1 LKLKEL
7 HIFGFK
13 SFADKTSLQ
22 FGQDITIV
30 VGPNGSGKSNIFDAI
45 RWVLGEQSA
54 KQLRGGKME
63 DVIFIGSDSRKT
75 LGMAEVSI
83 VMDNTDRSINLNYNE
98 VKVTRRLYRSGE
110 SEYYINDQPVRL
122 KDIVE
127 TFMDTGVGL
136 DSYSIISQG
145 EVDKI
150 INAKPIERRE
160 IFEEAAGITKYIKK
174 RDEGLRKLEATEQNM
189 LRIND
194 ILVEVKRQA
203 SVLER
208 QAKKAE
214 QYKVL
219 KQECSDMEIK
229 MLKKEIK
236 DRTIKNREFNI
247 KKAEIDGR
255 IETEEAGLSK
265 FESEFD
271 GMKFKNLE
279 MEKDIAEKREKWVIK
294 QEEIKRL
301 EDSLKFLAERHAE
314 LLQRIEASK
323 NENLENVGKIEGIK
337 VDIENKN
344 KAIADK
350 DGIIKDREAQLENL
364 NKRHEIIISE
374 YEFSKK
380 DRDEKT
386 FSAEKIGA
394 EVAALKNRTVE
405 LELNI
410 KNIEEQLGKLEVQKL
425 DSDEKLKMTK
435 IDMQS
440 ISENRLLKEEEIKG
454 IKEKEENLLKEK
466 MRRKISLSTVE
477 ETLKE
482 LGLVINRLES
492 RRNFLQQ
499 MQSRMEGYGE
509 IVRKVLTEYK
519 VQLDD
524 NSKKDLVDVVANL
537 IAVEKPYERAVEKTL
552 AGLLQTVLIRNE
564 KLIEEIFT
572 LYEMEKGEITFINSS
587 NLRVDTTAVL
597 DGWKKSVVHKNV
609 VAYLPEQIEVDAGN
623 EVVKLLFAN
632 IFVVE
637 NLEKAKAVLED
648 VKKETQYYLL
658 TLNGELIS
666 NYNIFTKGE
675 GLAGEG
681 FLSREREIAEI
692 TTEIETAV
700 EKHKAVEA
708 ERVFQADF
716 ITGMEKE
723 IENLSVIYHS
733 QYVEVIKDDE
743 RIKQKNED
751 LERHETSIRMIGQE
765 IGKLNS
771 EKDNYMT
778 GKSALL
784 LEEQRIVENLE
795 TAKKLIEEARLN
807 IAKKEEDVNTDK
819 NVIDDKKL
827 EIVTLKNDYEFEIN
841 NKSMLETRL
850 KEVETGYLN
859 TVAEIEALNARVISS
874 EEESRGNASK
884 IENIKSTLVSDEN
897 SLADAK
903 RLHDEF
909 KTSMTATEE
918 NIKNMSKTR
927 DKLKDEQYDIKIK
940 INDMAVQ
947 IANFFEKL
955 QLDFKLTPDEN
966 EVLTVEIAEE
976 EYKELNVKVTEF
988 REKIDKLGVINLVAI
1003 EEYNEL
1009 KNRNEH
1015 LQLQYD
1021 DLVTARENL
1030 KKIIKKANE
1039 ESKELFTKAFDAIRI
1054 KFGDV
1059 FKKMFNGGEADI
1071 VLSDQEN
1078 ILESGIDIIAR
1089 PPGKKLQN
1097 ISLLSGGEKAI
1108 TAVSLLFALFL
1119 TKASPFCV
1127 MDEIDAPLDDVNVT
1141 RFTNLVKSFKA
1152 TQFIII
1158 SHNKLTMEIG
1168 DVLYGVSMEKA
1179 GVSQIISVKMDKDRD
1194 KIKQILSK
1202 DGKSAALKESEKK
1215 AEELKEIAEADALGD
1230 TVKAN
1235 ENEEEP
1241 GDGKK

>member
-1 LKLKEL
+1 MKLKEL

-13 SFADKTSLQ
+13 SFADRTSLQ

-54 KQLRGGKME
+54 KSLRGGKME

-83 VMDNTDRSINLNYNE
+83 VMDNTDKSINLNYNE

-150 INAKPIERRE
+150 INAKPVERRE

-219 KQECSDMEIK
+219 KQECSDMEIR

-236 DRTIKNREFNI
+236 ERTIKNREYNI
-247 KKAEIDGR
+247 KKADIDGR
-255 IETEEAGLSK
+255 IEAEEKGLSQ
-265 FESEFD
+265 FEQEFD
-271 GMKFKNLE
+271 GMKFRNLE

-301 EDSLKFLAERHAE
+301 EDSLKYLAERHAE
-314 LLQRIEASK
+314 LLSRIEISK
-323 NENLENVGKIEGIK
+323 NENVENVGKIEGIK
-337 VDIENKN
+337 VEIGNKN
-344 KAIADK
+344 NAVVRKE
-350 DGIIKDREAQLENL
+350 GIIKDREAQLENL
-364 NKRHEIIISE
+364 SKR
-374 YEFSKK
+374 YEVFIDEFEGTKK
-380 DRDEKT
+380 DRDRKT
-386 FSAEKIGA
+386 ADADGFNNEMN
-394 EVAALKNRTVE
+394 ALKGKIVE
-405 LELNI
+405 LELNM
-410 KNIEEQLGKLEVQKL
+410 KNIDEQLVKL
-425 DSDEKLKMTK
+425 DTQKNEADERLRRTE
-435 IDMQS
+435 IEMQS
-440 ISENRLLKEEEIKG
+440 ISVNRTLKEEEIRA
-454 IKEKEENLLKEK
+454 IKEKEEFLLKEK
-466 MRRKISLSTVE
+466 MRRKSSLLSVE

-482 LGLVINRLES
+482 LGLAISRLES
-492 RRNFLQQ
+492 RRNFLKQ
-499 MQSRMEGYGE
+499 MQDRMEGYGE

-524 NSKKDLVDVVANL
+524 SSKGDLVDVVANL

-587 NLRVDTTAVL
+587 NLRINPEAVL
-597 DGWKKSVVHKNV
+597 KGWKESVVHKNV
-609 VAYLPEQIEVDAGN
+609 VAYLPEQIQTEAGN

-637 NLEKAKAVLED
+637 NLEKAKTVLEE
-648 VKKETQYYLL
+648 VKKDGQYYLL

-666 NYNIFTKGE
+666 NYNIYTKGE

-681 FLSREREIAEI
+681 FLSREREIEEI
-692 TTEIETAV
+692 NSEIQTAKGKLVSV
-700 EKHKAVEA
+700 EE
-708 ERVFQADF
+708 ERVFQAGH
-716 ITGMEKE
+716 IAGMELQ
-723 IENLSVIYHS
+723 IESLSVTYHS

-743 RIKQKNED
+743 RMKQKNED
-751 LERHETSIRMIGQE
+751 LERHEASLKRVEQE
-765 IGKLNS
+765 NAQFAS
-771 EKDNYMT
+771 DRNNFNT
-778 GKSALL
+778 GREALL
-784 LEEQRIVENLE
+784 IEEKRILDSLEN
-795 TAKKLIEEARLN
+795 AKKLIEESRQMIAR
-807 IAKKEEDVNTDK
+807 KEEELNTEK

-841 NKSMLETRL
+841 NRTMLETRL
-850 KEVETGYLN
+850 KEIETGYAN
-859 TVAEIEALNARVISS
+859 TVAEIEALNLRVLQA
-874 EEESRGNASK
+874 EDESRQNAGK
-884 IENIKSTLVSDEN
+884 IEVIKGSLKSDED
-897 SLADAK
+897 SLEGAK
-903 RLHDEF
+903 RSHEEF
-909 KTSMTATEE
+909 KAVMTRTEE
-918 NIKNMSKTR
+918 KIKHMSKTR
-927 DKLKDEQYDIKIK
+927 DKLKDDQYDIKIL
-940 INDMAVQ
+940 INDMVVQ

-955 QLDFKLTPDEN
+955 QLEFKVTPDEN
-966 EVLTVEIAEE
+966 EVLSIEIAEE
-976 EYKELNVKVTEF
+976 EYKELNVKVTEY

-1009 KNRNEH
+1009 KSRNEH
-1015 LQLQYD
+1015 LQTQYN
-1021 DLVTARENL
+1021 DLITDRENL

-1039 ESKELFTKAFDAIRI
+1039 ESKELFVVAFEAIRI
-1054 KFGDV
+1054 KFADV
-1059 FKKMFNGGEADI
+1059 FKKMFNGGEADLL
-1071 VLSDQEN
+1071 LSDQEN

-1089 PPGKKLQN
+1089 PPGKKSQT

-1168 DVLYGVSMEKA
+1168 DVLYGVTMEKA
-1179 GVSQIISVKMDKDRD
+1179 GVSQIISVKMSQDKE

-1202 DGKSAALKESEKK
+1202 DGKSAALKESEKR
-1215 AEELKEIAEADALGD
+1215 AEEAKEIAEADALGD
-1230 TVKAN
+1230 SPDKKDGK
-1235 ENEEEP
+1235 EEA
-1241 GDGKK
+1241 GDGEK

>member
-1 LKLKEL
+1 MKLKEL

-54 KQLRGGKME
+54 KSLRGGKME

-83 VMDNTDRSINLNYNE
+83 VMDNTDKSINLPYNE

-150 INAKPIERRE
+150 INAKPYERRE

-194 ILVEVKRQA
+194 ILVEVKRQT

-219 KQECSDMEIK
+219 KQECSDMEIR

-236 DRTIKNREFNI
+236 ERTIKNRGYNI
-247 KKAEIDGR
+247 KKADVDGR
-255 IETEEAGLSK
+255 IEAEEAGLSQ
-265 FESEFD
+265 FEREFD

-279 MEKDIAEKREKWVIK
+279 LEKDIAEKREKWVIK

-301 EDSLKFLAERHAE
+301 EDSLKYLAERHAE
-314 LLQRIEASK
+314 LLSRIEISQ
-323 NENLENVGKIEGIK
+323 NENIENVGKIEGIK

-344 KAIADK
+344 SAITGK
-350 DGIIKDREAQLENL
+350 EGIIKDREAQLENL
-364 NKRHEIIISE
+364 NKRYEVFISE
-374 YEFSKK
+374 FELAKK
-380 DRDEKT
+380 DRDLKT
-386 FSAEKIGA
+386 SDAEAISN
-394 EVAALKNRTVE
+394 EFNALKGKVVE
-405 LELNI
+405 LELNM
-410 KNIEEQLGKLEVQKL
+410 KNIDEQLIKL
-425 DSDEKLKMTK
+425 DAQKKDADDRLRRTVIE
-435 IDMQS
+435 IQS
-440 ISENRLLKEEEIKG
+440 ISENKTLKEEEIKA
-454 IKEKEENLLKEK
+454 IKEKEEFLIKEK
-466 MRRKISLSTVE
+466 MRRRTSLLTVE

-482 LGLVINRLES
+482 LGLVISRLES
-492 RRNFLQQ
+492 RQNFLKQ
-499 MQSRMEGYGE
+499 MQDRMEGYGE

-524 NSKKDLVDVVANL
+524 ESKGDLVDVVANL
-537 IAVEKPYERAVEKTL
+537 IAVEKPFERAVEKTL

-564 KLIEEIFT
+564 KLIEEIFN

-587 NLRVDTTAVL
+587 NLRVNMAAVL
-597 DGWKKSVVHKNV
+597 SGWKESVKHKNII
-609 VAYLPEQIEVDAGN
+609 AYLPEQIQTDTGN
-623 EVVKLLFAN
+623 DVVKLLFAN

-637 NLEKAKAVLED
+637 NLEKAKIVLEE
-648 VKKETQYYLL
+648 VKKDEQYLLL

-666 NYNIFTKGE
+666 NYNIYTKGE

-681 FLSREREIAEI
+681 FLSREREIEEI
-692 TTEIETAV
+692 ASEILTAK
-700 EKHKAVEA
+700 EKLTSINE
-708 ERVFQADF
+708 ERIFQAGNISELEF
-716 ITGMEKE
+716 E
-723 IENLSVIYHS
+723 IENLSVTYHS

-743 RIKQKNED
+743 RMKQKNED
-751 LERHETSIRMIGQE
+751 LERHGASLKRVESESAQLETD
-765 IGKLNS
+765 KN
-771 EKDNYMT
+771 NFNT
-778 GKSALL
+778 GREALFV
-784 LEEQRIVENLE
+784 EETRVNTNLE
-795 TAKKLIEEARLN
+795 NSKKLIEEARQLIAAKEDGLN
-807 IAKKEEDVNTDK
+807 SEK
-819 NVIDDKKL
+819 NIIDDKKL

-841 NKSMLETRL
+841 NRAMLTTRL
-850 KEVETGYLN
+850 KEVEAGYAN
-859 TVAEIEALNARVISS
+859 TVAEIEGLNLRVIQSD
-874 EEESRGNASK
+874 EESRQNTGK
-884 IENIKSTLVSDEN
+884 IEVIKSSLKSDEDG
-897 SLADAK
+897 LEQAK
-903 RLHDEF
+903 RGHEEF
-909 KTSMTATEE
+909 KAIMAQTEE
-918 NIKNMSKTR
+918 KIKHMSKTR
-927 DKLKDEQYDIKIK
+927 DRLKDEQYDIKIL
-940 INDMAVQ
+940 INDMVVQ
-947 IANFFEKL
+947 IANFFDKL
-955 QLDFKLTPDEN
+955 QLEFKVTPDEN
-966 EVLTVEIAEE
+966 EVLSIEIAEE
-976 EYKELNVKVTEF
+976 EYKELNVKVSEY

-1015 LQLQYD
+1015 LQLQYN
-1021 DLVTARENL
+1021 DLITARENL

-1039 ESKELFTKAFDAIRI
+1039 ESKELFVVAFEAIRI
-1054 KFGDV
+1054 KFAEV
-1059 FKKMFNGGEADI
+1059 FKKMFNGGEADLL
-1071 VLSDQEN
+1071 LSDQDN
-1078 ILESGIDIIAR
+1078 ILESGIDIIAK
-1089 PPGKKLQN
+1089 PPGKKSQT

-1168 DVLYGVSMEKA
+1168 DVIYGVTMEKA
-1179 GVSQIISVKMDKDRD
+1179 GVSQIISVKMDQDKD

-1202 DGKSAALKESEKK
+1202 DGKSAALKESEKR
-1215 AEELKEIAEADALGD
+1215 AEEAKEIAEADALGD
-1230 TVKAN
+1230 GPAVDGK
-1235 ENEEEP
+1235 EER